1 MLEGPPILVGGWGPE
16 EPKLQAGQA
25 RKENNDPATLFLF
38 FLMAICLFYLSRLC
52 IYNGSHAVYI
62 LSRFIHIFCFCLQ
75 LYLQVCRSGFSMH
88 TKRARPCRAK
98 AKITENP
105 RTRSTTMQCERPPPT
120 AAKKKMKPSAIVAIS
135 LEGFCPSICR
145 WSDLTPA
152 CPP

>member
-1 MLEGPPILVGGWGPE
+1 MTICSSFFIFFEAHSRAFPSWLVGG
-16 EPKLQAGQA
+16 GQKS
-25 RKENNDPATLFLF
+25 RSSRPVKRQKKTMTLRLSSFFFNGYMFVLF
-38 FLMAICLFYLSRLC
+38 CHVLF
-52 IYNGSHAVYI
+52 
-62 LSRFIHIFCFCLQ
+62 IFCFCLQ

-98 AKITENP
+98 AKITEKP
-105 RTRSTTMQCERPPPT
+105 RTRSTAMQCERPPPT